1 MSRVWIVARHEY
13 ATNVRRLGFLL
24 FTFGVPLLGAA
35 LLTITSLFSGQVGGF
50 VESQFVGD
58 AGENKNVGIV
68 DQSGRFTLLLLDYRA
83 QFELYSDVESGR
95 EELRGESID
104 RLLVVPPDYLE
115 SGTVRVVSQGES
127 SGPVDIGLESAGIY
141 NFLVDHLL
149 RDRASP
155 ELRDRVAD
163 PFRPVEVS
171 LDGEDTDGGFVGAF
185 FSYILGLLLVVTI
198 FISAGY
204 LLQGVSKEKTGRIV
218 EILISSITPRQL
230 LMGKIIGS
238 GALGLTQVL
247 VWFGSFFVLGL
258 AATTVF
264 NLSGG
269 SPFASLGGPRFSR

>member
-1 MSRVWIVARHEY
+1 M
-13 ATNVRRLGFLL
+13 
-24 FTFGVPLLGAA
+24 
-35 LLTITSLFSGQVGGF
+35 
-50 VESQFVGD
+50 
-58 AGENKNVGIV
+58 
-68 DQSGRFTLLLLDYRA
+68 
-83 QFELYSDVESGR
+83 
-95 EELRGESID
+95 
-104 RLLVVPPDYLE
+104 
-115 SGTVRVVSQGES
+115 
-127 SGPVDIGLESAGIY
+127 DIGLESAGIY
-141 NFLVDHLL
+141 NFLVDHL
-149 RDRASP
+149 
-155 ELRDRVAD
+155 LRDRVAD

-230 LMGKIIGS
+230 LMGKIIGF

-264 NLSGG
+264 DLSGG